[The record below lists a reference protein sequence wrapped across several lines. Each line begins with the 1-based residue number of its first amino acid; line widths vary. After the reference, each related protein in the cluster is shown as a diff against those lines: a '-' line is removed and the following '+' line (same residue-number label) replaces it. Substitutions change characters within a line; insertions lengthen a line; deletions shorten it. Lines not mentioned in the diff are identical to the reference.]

1 LASYSYKAFALPVPI
16 HLFSAEEGPAN
27 APYRGWDTVVP
38 KGRVRLIP
46 AAGSHFTMLASP
58 NVEKLGKAL
67 FEAVQNAGL
76 ESIEPPEKL
85 YAPAVRL
92 QMGPGESEPLFC
104 IPGAGASATSFIEL
118 ASNIKTA
125 RPIYGFNWRGLDG
138 ELLPYTSVQSAATA
152 YLQAQRELQRR
163 GRIHLLGH
171 SFGGWAALEMAIQM
185 SEAGNAEDAI
195 ASVIVID
202 SEAPDDQ
209 EGVRREYDSVEAAMV
224 WVNVVEQFLERP
236 LEIKKSDLDHRDEAG
251 RMEFVHRRLVAAGF
265 FPRRST
271 PQILRGTWRACASSL
286 RTCFHPRGM
295 YQGPVHLIL
304 ATDPALDEEGNRQR
318 REQVVR
324 GWQRWAPNLAWRQV
338 SGNHMTI
345 LKPPYVVELASV
357 IRSIIEEEKPLHFTA
372 HS

>member
-1 LASYSYKAFALPVPI
+1 
-16 HLFSAEEGPAN
+16 
-27 APYRGWDTVVP
+27 
-38 KGRVRLIP
+38 
-46 AAGSHFTMLASP
+46 MLASP

-152 YLQAQRELQRR
+152 YLKAQRELQRR

-185 SEAGNAEDAI
+185 SEAGNVEDAI
-195 ASVIVID
+195 SSVIVID

-251 RMEFVHRRLVAAGF
+251 QMEFVHRRLVAAGF